1 MVLCYAGP
9 MGTEGG
15 NRDRN
20 GPVVPG
26 ADAASGAADAFS
38 IARHEIR
45 TPLGAILTTSEV
57 LLKSDLTDQQRKY
70 ATILHD
76 AAEALVALSDRLFAP
91 EGQHSLGTRRAFVP
105 AALAR
110 SVVGLYESTARA
122 RGLTLAVSA
131 DTASEEQVSGYPAAV
146 RQILTNLVDNALKYS
161 EHGTVSVSAVQNAP
175 NTTDLVVCDN
185 GPGIDEA
192 DRSRLFEA
200 GFRGRVETGKR
211 PGEGLG
217 LFTARALADRLGG
230 TLVLEETGL
239 QGSCFRLRLPVQ
251 GIAGDANGPAD
262 PDTKADRAGP
272 YSVLVVDDSSTAR
285 TLAETILSAFGWS
298 VTATASANGAL
309 DLLKRAPD
317 AFDCVLTDLSMPEMG
332 GLDLARAIRA
342 EDVAPGCPVLAVSA
356 RHPSRFGDAHRQG
369 LLAGYVPKPY
379 SADLLYRT
387 IVEAIEKPADRL

>member
-1 MVLCYAGP
+1 
-9 MGTEGG
+9 MGSEGG

-20 GPVVPG
+20 APVVPG
-26 ADAASGAADAFS
+26 PQAVPGGADAFS

-57 LLKSDLTDQQRKY
+57 LLKSGLTDQQRKY

-91 EGQHSLGTRRAFVP
+91 EGQQSLGTRRAFVP
-105 AALAR
+105 AVLAR
-110 SVVGLYESTARA
+110 SVVGLYESTARG

-131 DTASEEQVSGYPAAV
+131 DTASEDEVGGYPAAV

-161 EHGTVSVSAVQNAP
+161 ERGTITVSAVRNAS
-175 NTTDLVVCDN
+175 NTADLVVCDN
-185 GPGIDEA
+185 GPGISDA
-192 DRSRLFEA
+192 DGSRLFEP
-200 GFRGRVETGKR
+200 GFRGQAENGDQ

-217 LFTARALADRLGG
+217 LFTAHALANRLGG
-230 TLVLEETGL
+230 TLVLEESGP

-251 GIAGDANGPAD
+251 GIDSD
-262 PDTKADRAGP
+262 PTGSPGTDPTVERAGP
-272 YSVLVVDDSSTAR
+272 YAVLVVDDSPTAR

-298 VTATASANGAL
+298 VTATASAMGAL
-309 DLLKRAPD
+309 DLLKKAPD

-332 GLDLARAIRA
+332 GLELARAIRA
-342 EDVAPGCPVLAVSA
+342 EDVAPTCPVLAVSA
-356 RHPSRFGDAHRQG
+356 RHPSRFGDADRQEV
-369 LLAGYVPKPY
+369 LAGYVPKPY

-387 IVEAIEKPADRL
+387 IVEAIEQSADRR